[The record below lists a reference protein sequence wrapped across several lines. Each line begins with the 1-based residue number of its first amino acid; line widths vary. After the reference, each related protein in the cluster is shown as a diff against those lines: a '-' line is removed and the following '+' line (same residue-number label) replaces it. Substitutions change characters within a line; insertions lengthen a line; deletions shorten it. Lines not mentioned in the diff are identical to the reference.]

1 MFKIPDHQV
10 AGHQA
15 SNGMMG
21 PLVDDSGLFFK
32 PLQKD
37 ERGSK
42 EVAFYES
49 LSSNTEVPDNIRELF
64 PVFHGTK
71 LIPASDGSGLH
82 PHLVLQDLISSFEN
96 PSIMDIKIGSR
107 TWYPQASEEYI
118 QRCFKKDRITSSL
131 ALGFRLSGLRIHVS
145 QKVGYWKPERK
156 SLQYSSVEEVK
167 IILKKFVSSNASA
180 DCDVGDLDCV
190 FASSVYGGSN
200 GILAQLLELKT
211 WFEDQKFYHFYS
223 SSVLMVYDKATM
235 LETKS
240 NAAIKLVDFAHV
252 VDSGGAIDHNFLG
265 GLCSLIKF
273 ISEILTDHPD
283 CLNKTYLPCS
293 HNKLNGNKD
302 SSDSKLNGHHE
313 SSDNKLNRND
323 DDSSD
328 NKLNGND
335 DSSNNKLNVND
346 DSSDR

>member
-15 SNGMMG
+15 SSGIMG

-42 EVAFYES
+42 EVAFYKS
-49 LSSNTEVPDNIRELF
+49 FSSNTKIPDKIRSFF
-64 PVFHGTK
+64 PAFHGTRD
-71 LIPASDGSGLH
+71 IPASDGSGLH
-82 PHLVLQDLISSFEN
+82 PHLVLEDLISNYEN
-96 PSIMDIKIGSR
+96 PSIVDIKIGSR

-118 QRCFKKDRITSSL
+118 QRCFKKDRETSSL
-131 ALGFRLSGLRIHVS
+131 ALGFRLSGLQIHVS

-156 SLQYSSVEEVK
+156 FLQNSSAEKVK

-180 DCDVGDLDCV
+180 DSEVDDLDCV
-190 FASSVYGGSN
+190 FAPSVYGGTN

-223 SSVLMVYDKATM
+223 SSVLMVYGKESA

-240 NAAIKLVDFAHV
+240 NLAIKLVDFAHV
-252 VDSGGAIDHNFLG
+252 VDSNGVIDHNFLG
-265 GLCSLIKF
+265 GLCSLIKL
-273 ISEILTDHPD
+273 ISEILTDCSD
-283 CLNKTYLPCS
+283 CLDKTCLPCAD
-293 HNKLNGNKD
+293 NGLNCNCD
-302 SSDSKLNGHHE
+302 VSDQ
-313 SSDNKLNRND
+313 
-323 DDSSD
+323 
-328 NKLNGND
+328 
-335 DSSNNKLNVND
+335 
-346 DSSDR
+346 

>member
-21 PLVDDSGLFFK
+21 PVVDDSGLFFK

-49 LSSNTEVPDNIRELF
+49 LASNIDVPDKIRAYF
-64 PVFHGTK
+64 PTFHGTQ

-82 PHLVLQDLISSFEN
+82 PHLVLQDLVSSYKN

-118 QRCFKKDRITSSL
+118 QRCFKKDRETSSL
-131 ALGFRLSGLRIHVS
+131 ALGFRLSGLQVHVS
-145 QKVGYWKPERK
+145 KEAGYWKPDRK
-156 SLQYSSVEEVK
+156 CFQNSSAEIVK
-167 IILKKFVSSNASA
+167 NVLKKFVSSNISA
-180 DCDVGDLDCV
+180 DSDAGDLDFDCA
-190 FASSVYGGSN
+190 FAPSVYGGSN
-200 GILAQLLELKT
+200 GILAQLLELKS

-223 SSVLMVYDKATM
+223 CSVLMVWDKEPNAA
-235 LETKS
+235 
-240 NAAIKLVDFAHV
+240 AAIKLVDFAHV
-252 VDSGGAIDHNFLG
+252 VDSKGAIDHNFLG

-273 ISEILTDHPD
+273 ISEILTNHHA
-283 CLNKTYLPCS
+283 CLNKPCS
-293 HNKLNGNKD
+293 DSNLNC
-302 SSDSKLNGHHE
+302 NG
-313 SSDNKLNRND
+313 
-323 DDSSD
+323 
-328 NKLNGND
+328 
-335 DSSNNKLNVND
+335 